1 MKGFQI
7 AIDGPVAAGKSTVA
21 KMLAERLG
29 FLYVDTGAMYRCVA
43 LRAKRLGI
51 DWNDEERVTELM
63 STISIELCKPRNEE
77 KDGRQVTV
85 LLEDN
90 DVSSEIRSSEIGEGA
105 SIVSTYVGVR
115 EALVEL
121 QRNLADDENVVME
134 GRDIGTRVLP
144 RAQLKVYMDASVD
157 ERVNRKWIFIKERG
171 EDISKEKV
179 KEDLMRRD
187 DREMG
192 RAIDPLRPAK
202 DAWVFDTTG
211 LTIEQ
216 VVGRIESEVNK
227 RKLF

>member
-1 MKGFQI
+1 
-7 AIDGPVAAGKSTVA
+7 
-21 KMLAERLG
+21 
-29 FLYVDTGAMYRCVA
+29 
-43 LRAKRLGI
+43 
-51 DWNDEERVTELM
+51 
-63 STISIELCKPRNEE
+63 
-77 KDGRQVTV
+77 
-85 LLEDN
+85 
-90 DVSSEIRSSEIGEGA
+90 
-105 SIVSTYVGVR
+105 
-115 EALVEL
+115 
-121 QRNLADDENVVME
+121 
-134 GRDIGTRVLP
+134 
-144 RAQLKVYMDASVD
+144 MDASVD